1 MQSASV
7 RRESRRR
14 AMGGASTGSIP
25 LLPFSVAGI
34 VGLALFYFYY
44 VLWIRPERMR
54 SKLRSQGID
63 GPPPS
68 LIHGNI
74 LEMRKIL
81 REERKKKAQEEEC
94 GPSVTAS
101 YVSALFPY
109 LTRWRKRYAKS
120 CLLEH
125 PGPIFMYS
133 TGSMQTLHVS
143 HPDLVKEISVCK
155 SLDLGK
161 PLYLQKDRGAL
172 LGKGILTSN
181 GALWAHQRK
190 VIATE
195 LFMDKVKVYLSPHA
209 YIPFGSGT
217 RTCAGQNFAMVELK
231 VILSLLLSKFVF
243 SVKDDCDEMEED
255 EGAESFGLYETIR
268 GEGEDNDDKM
278 EEAAAIHDRGSHV
291 GEPTVRHVVSESD
304 TRCKP
309 GAADGNGNLQMY
321 TITYFDR
328 RRPIDGE
335 IDRWR
340 SIEEEKGKKKKRKRR
355 KQKKRRSTSHR
366 PRLRA
371 LATRWSPASRCHH
384 RRPTGDFCPRTE
396 RRFVS
401 PRCERDQGD

>member
-195 LFMDKVKVYLSPHA
+195 LFMDKVKVYLYPIASYFLFEFRLLLAPCMWFSQLLCIWTYLQGMVDLIVEA
-209 YIPFGSGT
+209 AIPLLKSWESAVDNGGGISDIVVDEDLRKFSADVVSRTCFGSS
-217 RTCAGQNFAMVELK
+217 FAEGK
-231 VILSLLLSKFVF
+231 EIF
-243 SVKDDCDEMEED
+243 SR
-255 EGAESFGLYETIR
+255 LR
-268 GEGEDNDDKM
+268 Q
-278 EEAAAIHDRGSHV
+278 
-291 GEPTVRHVVSESD
+291 
-304 TRCKP
+304 
-309 GAADGNGNLQMY
+309 LQMLMSK
-321 TITYFDR
+321 I
-328 RRPIDGE
+328 
-335 IDRWR
+335 
-340 SIEEEKGKKKKRKRR
+340 SIFIGI
-355 KQKKRRSTSHR
+355 
-366 PRLRA
+366 PGV
-371 LATRWSPASRCHH
+371 RCIEY
-384 RRPTGDFCPRTE
+384 PLLF
-396 RRFVS
+396 
-401 PRCERDQGD
+401 

>member
-195 LFMDKVKVYLSPHA
+195 LFMDKVKVYLYPSPHA

-255 EGAESFGLYETIR
+255 EGAESFGLIR

-278 EEAAAIHDRGSHV
+278 EEAAAVGIHDRGSHV

-304 TRCKP
+304 TR
-309 GAADGNGNLQMY
+309 Y

-355 KQKKRRSTSHR
+355 KQKYLTPSSPTC
-366 PRLRA
+366 PRHPLVAREP
-371 LATRWSPASRCHH
+371 LPPSPPA
-384 RRPTGDFCPRTE
+384 GDFCPRAE

-401 PRCERDQGD
+401 PRWERDRGD